1 MTFQLRRGSESLPI
15 AYAELASE
23 LGARIGDRV
32 NTQEVRQAVLKLRSK
47 KGMLEGEV
55 ASAGSFFTNP
65 VLTQDEASKLPID
78 APRWPQED
86 GRIKTSAAWLI
97 ERSGIEKGKT
107 LGGAAISSLHVLALS
122 NAGAASAKDIVE
134 LANFVRERV
143 RENFG
148 ITLEAEVQLVGLELN
163 S

>member
-1 MTFQLRRGSESLPI
+1 MIIDGK
-15 AYAELASE
+15 
-23 LGARIGDRV
+23 V
-32 NTQEVRQAVLKLRSK
+32 
-47 KGMLEGEV
+47 
-55 ASAGSFFTNP
+55 
-65 VLTQDEASKLPID
+65 DEYP
-78 APRWPQED
+78 E
-86 GRIKTSAAWLI
+86 AAFNLVGTI
-97 ERSGIEKGKT
+97 EEAIEKGKK